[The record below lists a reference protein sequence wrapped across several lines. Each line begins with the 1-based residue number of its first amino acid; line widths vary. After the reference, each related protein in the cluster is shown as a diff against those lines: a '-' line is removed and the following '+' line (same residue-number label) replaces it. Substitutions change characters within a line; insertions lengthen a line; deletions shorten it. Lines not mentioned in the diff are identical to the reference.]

1 MMTTEEKEIVRLLT
15 SESDV
20 NEGFQKLLDA
30 YQKPLYFF
38 VRRLLICHD
47 DTHDVLQD
55 SFVRVLHGIHS
66 FKGESQ
72 LSTWLHTIAYREALK
87 HLKRKRKKVH
97 VELNEEI
104 WNYMEQLEDDI
115 YYTGNRIQL
124 ILQACV
130 TALPEKQRAVFVMK
144 YYEEKKYDE
153 IAAITGTSVGALKAS
168 YHHAVEKIKVTLEKQ
183 KLEWNEYETTKK

>member
-1 MMTTEEKEIVRLLT
+1 MMNSQEKEIVRLLT
-15 SESDV
+15 SETGV

-38 VRRLLICHD
+38 VRRLLLSHD

-87 HLKRKRKKVH
+87 HLKRKKKKNL

-104 WNYMEQLEDDI
+104 WNYMEQLEEDI
-115 YYTGNRIQL
+115 YYSGNRIQL

-130 TALPEKQRAVFVMK
+130 AALPEKQRAVFVMK

-153 IAAITGTSVGALKAS
+153 IATITGTSVGALKAS
-168 YHHAVEKIKVTLEKQ
+168 YYHAVEKIKATLEKQ
-183 KLEWNEYETTKK
+183 KLDWKEYETTTK